1 MDNIMK
7 VVKSHEESDLLKKD
21 VRETNKNEA
30 KETSGTKK
38 WIFQHVIRYI
48 RCQFLMKL
56 LTGKEVKDKI
66 PGRGVIR
73 LDEITIKVGQAF

>member
-30 KETSGTKK
+30 KGTSGTKK

-48 RCQFLMKL
+48 RC
-56 LTGKEVKDKI
+56 
-66 PGRGVIR
+66 
-73 LDEITIKVGQAF
+73 